1 MARGSW
7 PRSGVRTRLPV
18 AIYRRDTGFDPKSI
32 SGLQVWLDP
41 SDASVVTLNSTTIS
55 AIADK
60 SGNGRTFLN
69 DTALNQPTAATLNG
83 RTAASI
89 DAANKSLQ
97 CDFSITYTAQTVV
110 MVANAGAANPAFS
123 RLYSQANASSETP
136 AAAFIPLIRNA
147 SQQMTS
153 YTTQFFGAVAF
164 SLSTTSVFSVR
175 HTGSSFALR
184 VNGTAGSSQ
193 SHSLNYGVTRS
204 RYGNGFSGSDGFRGL
219 LGDCLVWNRSLS
231 DSELQTVE
239 SWAAGRWGA
248 VLS

>member
-1 MARGSW
+1 MSMSPRLLRPGGVFT
-7 PRSGVRTRLPV
+7 PRSIT
-18 AIYRRDTGFDPKSI
+18 
-32 SGLQVWLDP
+32 GLQVWLDP
-41 SDASVVTLNSTTIS
+41 SDASAVTLNSTTIS

-60 SGNGRTFLN
+60 SGNGRTFFN
-69 DTALNQPTAATLNG
+69 STSVSQPTASTLNG

-89 DAANKSLQ
+89 DASSKWLQ
-97 CDFSITYTAQTVV
+97 CEFSITYTAQTVV
-110 MVANAGAANPAFS
+110 VVANADAANPAFS

-136 AAAFIPLIRNA
+136 AGGFIPLIRNA

-153 YTTQFFGAVAF
+153 YTNQFFGAVAF

-193 SHSLNYGVTRS
+193 SHSLNYAVTRS

-231 DSELQTVE
+231 DLELLAVE
-239 SWAAGRWGA
+239 RWAARRWGA
-248 VLS
+248 SLA